1 MTATVPHPSVSERAA
16 HEHGAPVRRGAVRVG
31 PLSASV
37 DRRALSVSVVGSMLV
52 AFGVA
57 WSVSVG
63 DFPIP
68 LGEVI
73 GELTGLSGSPDSEFI
88 IRELRLPRATTAVLV
103 GAAFGISGQIFQR
116 MVRNP
121 LASPDLLGISAGA
134 TVGALVAIVVV
145 GAASTVSITLAA
157 LVGATA
163 AVVAIY
169 LLAVREGLSS
179 YRLVLVGVGITAML
193 TAVVGYL
200 LTRAQQRDA
209 GRAAVWLTGSLN
221 GRGWEFA
228 RPLTLALIVLVPV
241 ALTSARTLRALE
253 LGDDCAAGLG
263 VSRHRAKAGLALCA
277 SALAAV
283 ATAAAGPV
291 GFVALISPQ
300 IARRLTGG
308 RTVALVPAAIVGA
321 ALVVYGDLLARRAFS
336 PNELPVGVVTAVIGA
351 PYLLWLLARANRL
364 GRGG

>member
-1 MTATVPHPSVSERAA
+1 MTALVPPLADA
-16 HEHGAPVRRGAVRVG
+16 GAPLADRATAAARPSIRVG
-31 PLSASV
+31 PVSLLV
-37 DRRALSVSVVGSMLV
+37 DRRALAVSVVGAVLV
-52 AFGVA
+52 AVGVA

-68 LGEVI
+68 MGEVI
-73 GELTGLSGSPDSEFI
+73 GELTGLSGSNDSEFI
-88 IRELRLPRATTAVLV
+88 IRVLRLPRALTAVLV

-134 TVGALVAIVVV
+134 TVGAVTSIVVV
-145 GAASTVSITLAA
+145 GVTSTVSITLAA
-157 LVGATA
+157 LGGAMA

-169 LLAVREGLSS
+169 LLAVRDGLSS

-209 GRAAVWLTGSLN
+209 SRAAVWLTGSLN

-228 RPLTLALIVLVPV
+228 RPLTIALVILIPLAL
-241 ALTSARTLRALE
+241 ASARTLRALE

-263 VSRHRAKAGLALCA
+263 VSRHRAKVGLAFCGA
-277 SALAAV
+277 ALAAV

-308 RTVALVPAAIVGA
+308 RSVALVPAAIVGA
-321 ALVVYGDLLARRAFS
+321 ALVVFGDLLGRRAFA